1 LRQDSSSALEDRPCA
16 PQQYFGKGK
25 EMKITVRGAGGGE
38 VTGSAYL
45 VQTRD
50 AKVLVDCGLFQ
61 GTRKVENYNRMPK
74 KGDFEKLDSVVLTH
88 AHLDHTGRLPLLT
101 RAGYAGPIYATPA
114 TIDFADLILNDSA
127 HLQQSDVERENRRRR
142 RTGQP
147 LLDPLYEQRDVER
160 LRPLYKKLAYDKPTP
175 LAPGISVRAVEA
187 GHMLGSVSLEL
198 KVEDG
203 GKKKVVIFSGDL
215 GPRGA
220 PLHRDYVPFEKAD
233 VVFMEST
240 YGDRDHRS
248 LKETAVE
255 TRKVVKQA
263 VNAGAKILVPTFAVG
278 RTQLLLYLLAGAFQ
292 RGTLPPFPIYIDSP
306 MAIQATKLYAKH
318 VELFDDEALA
328 MQQSGEL
335 REQLDTA
342 KFCPTANDSRALND
356 VQGPCLIMA
365 GAGMCTGGR
374 ILHHFRHNL
383 ARPGTTVLFV
393 GYQGHGSLGRMIV
406 DGKPTVTIFGEKI
419 PVRASVHT
427 FGGLSGH
434 AGQTDLLRWLD
445 SFAAS
450 GPRVFLTH
458 GEERGRKP
466 LGKLIKDRHQLRVD
480 YPGLNDTIEI

>member
-1 LRQDSSSALEDRPCA
+1 
-16 PQQYFGKGK
+16 
-25 EMKITVRGAGGGE
+25 MKITVRGAGGGE

-50 AKVLVDCGLFQ
+50 AKILVDCGLFQ
-61 GTRKVENYNRMPK
+61 GARKVENYNRIPM
-74 KGDFEKLDSVVLTH
+74 KGAFEKLNAVVLTH

-101 RAGYAGPIYATPA
+101 RAGYSGPIHATPA
-114 TIDFADLILNDSA
+114 TIDFADLILKDSA
-127 HLQQSDVERENRRRR
+127 HLQKSDVERQNRRRGR
-142 RTGQP
+142 MGEP
-147 LLDPLYEQRDVER
+147 LLDPLYEQQDVER
-160 LRPLYKKLAYDKPTP
+160 LRPLYKKLAYDEPTP
-175 LAPGISVRAVEA
+175 LAPGVTVRAVEA
-187 GHMLGSVSLEL
+187 GHMLGSASLEL
-198 KVEDG
+198 TVEDE

-220 PLHRDYVPFEKAD
+220 PLHRDYVPFQRAD
-233 VVFMEST
+233 FVFMEST

-248 LKETAVE
+248 LNETAVE
-255 TRKVVKQA
+255 TREVVKKA
-263 VNAGAKILVPTFAVG
+263 VQEGAKILVPIFAVG
-278 RTQLLLYLLAGAFQ
+278 RTQLLLYLLAGAFK
-292 RGTLPPFPIYIDSP
+292 RGKLPPFPIYIDSP
-306 MAIQATKLYAKH
+306 MAIEATKLYAKH
-318 VELFDDEALA
+318 TEQFDEEALA

-335 REQLDTA
+335 RQELETA
-342 KFCPTANDSRALND
+342 KFCPSADDSRALND
-356 VQGPCLIMA
+356 VKGPCLIMA

-434 AGQTDLLRWLD
+434 AGQTDLLRWLG

-466 LGKLIKDRHQLRVD
+466 LGQLIQERHNLRVD
-480 YPGLNDTIEI
+480 YPGLNETIEI